1 MTTAS
6 KTENRYETIIVT
18 FEKSIR
24 EIDQVFSDAPQVW
37 GTSSLKEWIEGYET
51 TRFTEIGECKAI
63 ITSEDN
69 MNYVKEWLITHIP
82 MVLVDELWEGDER
95 QKVFKQ

>member
-1 MTTAS
+1 MTTVPKA
-6 KTENRYETIIVT
+6 ENRYETIIVT

-37 GTSSLKEWIEGYET
+37 GTSSLKEWIEDYET
-51 TRFTEIGECKAI
+51 TRFTEIDERKAV

-69 MNYVKEWLITHIP
+69 MRYIKEWLITHIP
-82 MVLVDELWEGDER
+82 MEKIVLVDELWKGGVR
-95 QKVFKQ
+95 